1 MQSPPN
7 SSMQGGVNM
16 LTVPYEF
23 YTGVYGGSLTEE
35 QFKKQMM
42 SVEADVNYYT
52 NDSLL
57 NLTDDSVDTNI
68 LYDYRRLCCILAD
81 KGQVYEQG
89 GGKVVKSMSSGKVS
103 ESYLES
109 SLPAN
114 RGVETISLIE
124 KYLSRYNFCC
134 RWV

>member
-1 MQSPPN
+1 
-7 SSMQGGVNM
+7 M

-23 YTGVYGGSLTEE
+23 YTEVYGGSLTEE
-35 QFKKQMM
+35 QFKRQMM

-52 NDSLL
+52 NDSLV
-57 NLTDDSVDTNI
+57 NSTDDSADSHL

-81 KGQVYEQG
+81 KSKTYEQD
-89 GGKVVKSMSSGKVS
+89 GGKVVKSKKSGKVS
-103 ESYLES
+103 EDYLES

-114 RGVETISLIE
+114 SGVETISLIE
-124 KYLSRYNFCC
+124 KYLGRYNFCC